1 MLWSEANASYRVLSF
16 LGVDDGT
23 CANGVWTLRGSMTVS
38 ASCESLSS
46 DLGSGFVNITEKKKI
61 IILNE

>member
-16 LGVDDGT
+16 LGVDVGI
-23 CANGVWTLRGSMTVS
+23 CAKGGLILGGSTAVS

-46 DLGSGFVNITEKKKI
+46 DLGFGFVNIRVKKYKSSF
-61 IILNE
+61 